1 MGAMLMFYV
10 KDRYIKDG
18 LILAVKTTEGEV
30 PIAEIVWNDLYNDV
44 SIQTIGSRLQDYI
57 VSYDDYVNFVKVVD
71 DAYDLL
77 RTAYH
82 KSIEDVVYQD

>member
-1 MGAMLMFYV
+1 MLMFYT
-10 KDRYIKDG
+10 KEKYITDG
-18 LILAVKTTEGEV
+18 LILAIKTTDKIV
-30 PIAEIVWNDLYNDV
+30 PIAEICWDHTLNDAY
-44 SIQTIGSRLQDYI
+44 IKTFGSRLQDYI

-71 DAYDLL
+71 EAYDMI

>member
-57 VSYDDYVNFVKVVD
+57 ISYDDYVNFVKVVD